1 MGFVQ
6 LPDCAAGITGAV
18 HRRTTPARGGFL
30 TAAMRM
36 LMRGAVVGLMFPN
49 PQPVTNVPSG
59 TIDDT
64 QAGGPPDR
72 YGWPGFV
79 GGPGMCI
86 NEEGHKNWPG
96 FHAPICGQ
104 GASAGR
110 PAAQSPPAPG
120 R

>member
-1 MGFVQ
+1 MGFLR
-6 LPDCAAGITGAV
+6 LPHCAAAVAGAV
-18 HRRTTPARGGFL
+18 HRRTTPARGRFL
-30 TAAMRM
+30 PAAMRM
-36 LMRGAVVGLMFPN
+36 LMHGALVGLMFTN
-49 PQPVTNVPSG
+49 VQAVTNVPSG

-86 NEEGHKNWPG
+86 SEEGHRNWPD

-104 GASAGR
+104 GTGPGR
-110 PAAQSPPAPG
+110 PAGQSRPPG